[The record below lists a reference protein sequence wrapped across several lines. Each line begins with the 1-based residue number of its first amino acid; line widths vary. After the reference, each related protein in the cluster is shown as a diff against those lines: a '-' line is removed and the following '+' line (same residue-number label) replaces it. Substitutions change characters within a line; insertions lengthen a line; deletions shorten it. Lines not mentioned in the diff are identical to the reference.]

1 MTVNALSLFSIASVA
16 LDVLNAANDYL
27 WTYVVIVLLVFCAL
41 YFTIR
46 LRGVQFRML
55 KDMWRVMLGRD
66 RKPVAPEVKGTRRIG
81 SFGAFAVSLSSRVG
95 TGNLAGVAS
104 AIFVGGPGAVFWM
117 WVMALFGAATAF
129 VESTLAQLYKKRGAD
144 SFYGGPAY
152 YMQTGLKRRWMGVLF
167 AILITITFGMANQV
181 VQSNTLCDALSNAM
195 GVDKLWVGIALTLAT
210 LAIIFGGI
218 QRISRFSSMVV
229 PFMAVGYILLALYIV
244 VINITELPSVL
255 ALIFRSAFGF
265 EQVAGG
271 AVGVAIMQGVKR
283 GLFSNEAGEG
293 SAPNAA
299 AIADTSHPVKQGL
312 IQALGVFVDTLVI
325 CTCTAFIILVSGEY
339 TKGVD
344 GILLTSLA
352 VESQVGIAGRYF
364 ITAAIFLFA
373 YSTIIANYFYGETN
387 IRFVT
392 QHPGAVRMF
401 RFITGGTVLLGALVS
416 LQTAWSMVDIMMGLM
431 TLVNLVAILLLSDKV
446 FALLR
451 NYIAQKREGKE
462 PEFHR
467 HMMPDIEKDLE
478 CWE

>member
-1 MTVNALSLFSIASVA
+1 
-16 LDVLNAANDYL
+16 
-27 WTYVVIVLLVFCAL
+27 
-41 YFTIR
+41 
-46 LRGVQFRML
+46 
-55 KDMWRVMLGRD
+55 
-66 RKPVAPEVKGTRRIG
+66 
-81 SFGAFAVSLSSRVG
+81 
-95 TGNLAGVAS
+95 
-104 AIFVGGPGAVFWM
+104 
-117 WVMALFGAATAF
+117 
-129 VESTLAQLYKKRGAD
+129 
-144 SFYGGPAY
+144 
-152 YMQTGLKRRWMGVLF
+152 
-167 AILITITFGMANQV
+167 
-181 VQSNTLCDALSNAM
+181 M

-218 QRISRFSSMVV
+218 QRIARFSSMVV
-229 PFMAVGYILLALYIV
+229 PFMAVGYILLAFYIV

-265 EQVAGG
+265 EQVSGG
-271 AVGVAIMQGVKR
+271 VVGVAIMQGVKR

-325 CTCTAFIILVSGEY
+325 CTCTAFIILVSGQY
-339 TKGVD
+339 TNGVD

-392 QHPGAVRMF
+392 QHPAAVRMF

-431 TLVNLVAILLLSDKV
+431 TLVNLVAILLLSGKV

>member
-1 MTVNALSLFSIASVA
+1 MEYTFLVSSWATWA
-16 LDVLNAANDYL
+16 LDALNIANDYL
-27 WTYVVIVLLVFCAL
+27 WTYVVIVLLVFCAI

-55 KDMWRVMLGRD
+55 KDMWRIMLGRD
-66 RKPVAPEVKGTRRIG
+66 RKQKALGEDGKRSIG

-167 AILITITFGMANQV
+167 AVLITMTFGMANQV

-195 GVDKLWVGIALTLAT
+195 GVDKLWIGGVLTIAT
-210 LAIIFGGI
+210 LVIIFGGI

-229 PFMAVGYILLALYIV
+229 PFMAIGYILLALYIV
-244 VINITELPSVL
+244 LTNLTEIPCVL
-255 ALIFRSAFGF
+255 ALIFRSAFGL

-271 AVGVAIMQGVKR
+271 VVGVAIMQGVKR

-325 CTCTAFIILVSGEY
+325 CTCTAMIILISGEY
-339 TKGVD
+339 ASGAD

-352 VESQVGIAGRYF
+352 VESQVGLAGRYF

-392 QHPGAVRMF
+392 SKPYAVQAF
-401 RFITGGTVLLGALVS
+401 RLITGGTVMLGALVS

-431 TLVNLVAILLLSDKV
+431 TLVNLVAILLLSNKV

-451 NYIAQKREGKE
+451 NYMAQKREGRE

-467 HMMPDIEKDLE
+467 HMLPDVEKDIE
-478 CWE
+478 CWD